1 MHTDPVEHAL
11 DHVNTYSRPSDLR
24 ITDIRTATI
33 AGAPMRCPLLRVE
46 TNQGLVGFGEVRDG
60 ASKEFA
66 LVLKSRIL
74 GQNPCDV
81 DRVFRRI
88 KQFGSH
94 GRQSG
99 GVSGIEIALWDL
111 AGKAYG
117 VPVYQMLGGRF
128 RDRVRVYCDTDLHG
142 RHTGHAM
149 GSALKERMAR
159 GFTFLKMDV
168 GLPLIQDVPGA
179 LTAPLGW
186 LESMRAAVRFPP
198 GDLSPDEQQRLRHE
212 WYEINATA
220 HPFTGVRVTEHGLD
234 LLEEYVSEVRSVIGY
249 EIPLAADH
257 FGHIGIEDCIKI
269 ARRLDKYNLA
279 WYEDMLPWQYTDAY
293 VRLAQS
299 CTTPICTG
307 EDIYLKEG
315 FGPLLS
321 SGGVSIIHP
330 DILTCGGILEL
341 KKIGDLAQDHG
352 VAMAVHMAESPIAC
366 MAAVHAVAATE
377 NFIALEN
384 HSVDIPW
391 WNDLV
396 IGPPNPIVRQG
407 YISVP
412 NTPGLGIEALN
423 DEVIAAHLDP
433 EDPGLWEST
442 DSYNRLDSHDRL
454 WS

>member
-1 MHTDPVEHAL
+1 MI
-11 DHVNTYSRPSDLR
+11 RR
-24 ITDIRTATI
+24 IATLAAAFVLLLA
-33 AGAPMRCPLLRVE
+33 AGAWAQAGGTAWDRLTPEEQKTLKPFQDRWNSMSPERQERLRQGAQRWQRMTPAEREQANRRYQNWRELPPERRE
-46 TNQGLVGFGEVRDG
+46 TIRRGYED
-60 ASKEFA
+60 
-66 LVLKSRIL
+66 
-74 GQNPCDV
+74 
-81 DRVFRRI
+81 FR
-88 KQFGSH
+88 K
-94 GRQSG
+94 
-99 GVSGIEIALWDL
+99 
-111 AGKAYG
+111 
-117 VPVYQMLGGRF
+117 
-128 RDRVRVYCDTDLHG
+128 
-142 RHTGHAM
+142 
-149 GSALKERMAR
+149 
-159 GFTFLKMDV
+159 
-168 GLPLIQDVPGA
+168 LP
-179 LTAPLGW
+179 
-186 LESMRAAVRFPP
+186 
-198 GDLSPDEQQRLRHE
+198 PDEQQRLRHE

-299 CTTPICTG
+299 CTTPICSG